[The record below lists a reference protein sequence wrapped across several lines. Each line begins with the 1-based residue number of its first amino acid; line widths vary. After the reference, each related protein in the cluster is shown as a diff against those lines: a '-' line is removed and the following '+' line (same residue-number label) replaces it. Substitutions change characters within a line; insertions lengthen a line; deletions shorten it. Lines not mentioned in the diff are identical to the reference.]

1 MGRRDR
7 GAELETVAK
16 RAAEQAVARLEEY
29 YSSNREQAV
38 SRMEQ

>member
-1 MGRRDR
+1 MSRRDR
-7 GAELETVAK
+7 DAGLEIVAK
-16 RAAEQAVARLEEY
+16 RAAEQAVATLEEY